1 MIQIIAGKKGKGKT
15 KHLLDK
21 VNAEVKEVHGNIV
34 YLDKSSK
41 HMYELN
47 NKVRLIDTSEF
58 GLSSSDGFI
67 GFICGI
73 ISQDHDLEQMYLD
86 SFLKIAKLED
96 ADITETIDK
105 LDELGEKYNITF
117 VLSISLDADDLPGN
131 AKSKVIHLV
140 PGHCCRNIFYGLK
153 FGCFSSD
160 IQDHTSDFVFWIV
173 SGCSFR
179 DRCFVLL
186 QNLQEG
192 SGCPVS
198 TCCSLGFCFDGIS
211 DL

>member
-21 VNAEVKEVHGNIV
+21 VNAEVK
-34 YLDKSSK
+34 
-41 HMYELN
+41 
-47 NKVRLIDTSEF
+47 KVRLIDTSEF

-117 VLSISLDADDLPGN
+117 VLSISLDADDLPEN
-131 AKSKVIHLV
+131 AKSKVI
-140 PGHCCRNIFYGLK
+140 
-153 FGCFSSD
+153 
-160 IQDHTSDFVFWIV
+160 V
-173 SGCSFR
+173 S
-179 DRCFVLL
+179 L
-186 QNLQEG
+186 
-192 SGCPVS
+192 
-198 TCCSLGFCFDGIS
+198 
-211 DL
+211 